1 MERTMHECLS
11 LDKTSGWITQI
22 LTDDGDEQ
30 INEIKSNMDWQTN
43 GARIHCES
51 GFREHPRYGNWNKKQ
66 GTFKETFTTVTVSL
80 IDDKEHTKCAY
91 VLRNRGY
98 NAPTLQYLSRTGNR
112 NRNIQKGSEE
122 YFSVLQN
129 IASLLDNEDMDLST
143 STMLTY
149 ILEQMQ
155 LEECDTKT
163 CPVFLLRFVELGNQQ
178 REERIRQRQGKSTF
192 QKTLEQL
199 NAPYKKEC
207 GSYKEATY
215 PPVSEENDFVK

>member
-1 MERTMHECLS
+1 MEKTMHECL
-11 LDKTSGWITQI
+11 LLEKTSGWITQI
-22 LTDDGDEQ
+22 LTDDE
-30 INEIKSNMDWQTN
+30 NEIKANMDWNTN
-43 GARIHCES
+43 GIRIHFES
-51 GFREHPRYGNWNKKQ
+51 GFREYPKRINWKKV
-66 GTFKETFTTVTVSL
+66 GTQSTAYTTVVVSL
-80 IDDKEHTKCAY
+80 LDDKEHTKCAY
-91 VLRNRGY
+91 VLRNRDY

-149 ILEQMQ
+149 ILGQMQ

-163 CPVFLLRFVELGNQQ
+163 CPDFLLRFVELGNQQ

-199 NAPYKKEC
+199 NAPYKKEG
-207 GSYKEATY
+207 GSYKEDTY
-215 PPVSEENDFVK
+215 PPIDEDVLGR